1 MIKEGIN
8 CLNNFKNFEDIKS
21 RYKKIS
27 SWTISN
33 IPYEERIN
41 KLVNSTLFK
50 ELVSNIPNNNNSK
63 YSLAEILSWI
73 DSLNLIY
80 RIFVN
85 EKINIEI
92 KRDARIIQEYS
103 IPYTRNNR
111 TDFLIIKDNKILIL
125 EFTFKN
131 SKYLDKAQQ
140 CFTYKQIL
148 NQFLPNN
155 IEIISYVFSYGSE
168 SKDDHEIIEKQ
179 IETCVKF
186 INFFFNSGKAYE
198 ELVKIENVYE

>member
-8 CLNNFKNFEDIKS
+8 CLNNFKNFEDIKNK
-21 RYKKIS
+21 YKKIS
-27 SWTISN
+27 NRNISD
-33 IPYEERIN
+33 ISYEERIN
-41 KLVNSTLFK
+41 KLTNSSLFK
-50 ELVSNIPNNNNSK
+50 ELTSNIPSNNK

-80 RIFVN
+80 RIFSN
-85 EKINIEI
+85 AKINSEI

-155 IEIISYVFSYGSE
+155 IEVISYVFSYGSE
-168 SKDDHEIIEKQ
+168 TKEDHEIIEKQ

-186 INFFFNSGKAYE
+186 LNFFFNSGKAYE
-198 ELVKIENVYE
+198 ELEKIENLYE